1 MVRKRCIG
9 LVDNLPCC
17 QKFIAEGQPNQN
29 PLVLGIEELEAI
41 RLKDMCGLDQFE
53 CASQMG
59 LSRPTFQRLL
69 QTARSKIALALVEGR
84 TIMIRGGNYIE
95 KRRSFECIKCKHT
108 WDEGT
113 FSENGKRGYEIS
125 CPKCGS
131 MEKYIKGPLGLG
143 HGTGKSEGLCKNQ
156 NQVSPSGSSI
166 PDRAQ
171 EAVPELPAR
180 EFPASEC
187 NRTRLKF

>member
-69 QTARSKIALALVEGR
+69 QTARSKMASALVEGR
-84 TIMIRGGNYIE
+84 TIIIRGGNYIE
-95 KRRSFECIKCKHT
+95 KRRSFECTECKHT

-125 CPKCGS
+125 CPRCGS
-131 MEKYIKGPLGLG
+131 IKKYKIFGGGQKIIC
-143 HGTGKSEGLCKNQ
+143 SEPVHRLRRRQGRCCKDLA
-156 NQVSPSGSSI
+156 
-166 PDRAQ
+166 DRKEAQ
-171 EAVPELPAR
+171 KYQEETENNL
-180 EFPASEC
+180 
-187 NRTRLKF
+187 

>member
-17 QKFIAEGQPNQN
+17 QKFIAEGQPNPN

-41 RLKDMCGLDQFE
+41 RLKDMCGFDQSE
-53 CASQMG
+53 CAGQMG

-69 QTARSKIALALVEGR
+69 QAARNKIALALVEGR
-84 TIMIRGGNYIE
+84 TIMIRGGNYVE
-95 KRRSFECIKCKHT
+95 KRRSFECVKCRHT

-131 MEKYIKGPLGLG
+131 MEKYRVFAGVQKVTCNEPVHQFRRCQGFCCKNLLDSEEEQECRVE
-143 HGTGKSEGLCKNQ
+143 TGKDL
-156 NQVSPSGSSI
+156 
-166 PDRAQ
+166 
-171 EAVPELPAR
+171 
-180 EFPASEC
+180 
-187 NRTRLKF
+187 